1 MELLR
6 DLAAKERSAVVAV
19 SHDPR
24 LHDVADRVLWLEDGR
39 LREPQLVD
47 GREEP

>member
-6 DLAAKERSAVVAV
+6 DLARREGSAVVVV

-24 LHDVADRVLWLEDGR
+24 LGEIADRILLLEDGR
-39 LREPQLVD
+39 LTDAMPLSA
-47 GREEP
+47 GA